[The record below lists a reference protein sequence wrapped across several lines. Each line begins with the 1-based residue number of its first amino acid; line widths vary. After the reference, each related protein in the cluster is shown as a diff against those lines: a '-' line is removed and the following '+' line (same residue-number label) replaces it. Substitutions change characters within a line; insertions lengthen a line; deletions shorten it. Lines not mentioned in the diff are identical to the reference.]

1 MKLGVAMSI
10 GLAMCF
16 LAACGSSQ
24 KAASTSSGSVTP
36 TSGSNPIVI
45 GGVADVAGNPGVAQ
59 GFAAR
64 VGEANRDGGI
74 DGRQIK
80 FLGVSD
86 DGQSPSQDET
96 VVQNL
101 VLKDHVFAVAPVASD
116 WFQTQSSTLLQQN
129 KTPYVGYGAD
139 PGFCGTPW
147 GIPINGCLI
156 STKYLNGSLV
166 DPMIKASGKAA
177 SSLKVAIIGQNN
189 AASQAGDALFKALF
203 AARGASVVF
212 EQAEIPVSAN
222 IDYSPYV
229 QALLS
234 AKPNL
239 SVIDCSFSCAVGLSA
254 ALKGANYNGLLY
266 NLVTYLP
273 GELASQASVAAAI
286 DGSYVES
293 QFPVQESNSP
303 ATKHIRADLAAMHDS
318 TNIQFGTSVGY
329 WSADLLIAALK
340 ATAAKGP
347 LTPSALE
354 QTISSGFAYQ
364 PALEGS
370 VGAETFPEDL
380 QRPVPC
386 AAVVKA
392 QGSSYRSV
400 VPFSCYHLV
409 PVG

>member
-1 MKLGVAMSI
+1 
-10 GLAMCF
+10 
-16 LAACGSSQ
+16 
-24 KAASTSSGSVTP
+24 
-36 TSGSNPIVI
+36 
-45 GGVADVAGNPGVAQ
+45 VADTAGNPGVAQ

-64 VGEANRDGGI
+64 VAEANRNGGI

-86 DGQSPSQDET
+86 DGQSPSQNET
-96 VVQNL
+96 IVQNL
-101 VLKDHVFAVAPVASD
+101 ALKDHVFAVAPVASD
-116 WFQTQSSTLLQQN
+116 WFQTQSSSLLQHN
-129 KTPYVGYGAD
+129 NTPYAGYGAN

-147 GIPINGCLI
+147 GIPVNGCLI

-166 DPMIKASGKAA
+166 DPMIKASGKPA
-177 SSLKVAIIGQNN
+177 SALKVAVIGQNN

-212 EQAEIPVSAN
+212 EQAAIPVSPN

-239 SVIDCSFSCAVGLSA
+239 GVIDCSFSCAVGLSA
-254 ALKGANYNGLLY
+254 ALKGAGYNGLLY

-273 GELASQASVAAAI
+273 GGLSSQPSVAAAI

-293 QFPVQESNSP
+293 QFPVQESDSP
-303 ATKHIRADLAAMHDS
+303 AIKHIQADLAAIHDS
-318 TNIQFGTSVGY
+318 TSIQFGTSVGY
-329 WSADLLIAALK
+329 WSADVLIAALK

-347 LTPSALE
+347 LSPAALE
-354 QTISSGFAYQ
+354 QTIASGFDYR
-364 PALEGS
+364 PALAGS
-370 VGAETFPEDL
+370 IGAETFPEDL

-386 AAVVKA
+386 ATVVKVT
-392 QGSSYRSV
+392 GSSYQSV
-400 VPFSCYHLV
+400 VPFSCYSLV
-409 PVG
+409 PAR